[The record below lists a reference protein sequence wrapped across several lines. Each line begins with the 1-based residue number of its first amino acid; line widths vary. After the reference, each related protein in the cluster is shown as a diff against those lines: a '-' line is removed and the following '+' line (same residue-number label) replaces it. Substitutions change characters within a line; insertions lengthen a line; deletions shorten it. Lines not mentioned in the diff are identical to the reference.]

1 VCGVFVW
8 VLTGMWCLRGR
19 ASLHLSISRYHS
31 GSPLGTLHVV
41 RGGASALLLGANSHR
56 AVVWDYRAEVLLATV
71 ALDLGDAVVLPPNRP
86 SVTLFDAVSDSLCVL
101 GGGRAET

>member
-1 VCGVFVW
+1 
-8 VLTGMWCLRGR
+8 
-19 ASLHLSISRYHS
+19 
-31 GSPLGTLHVV
+31 
-41 RGGASALLLGANSHR
+41 
-56 AVVWDYRAEVLLATV
+56 VWDYRAEVLLATV